1 MFKSVSYRFRWQDL
15 GNIEEGRPN
24 LGALMNVA
32 VYRLM
37 QYTLRDV
44 LNRHLSVE
52 KATEIFREAGE
63 LAGAE
68 FCRNALDSSLPFNEF
83 IADLQSKLLSLKI
96 GILRVEKSD
105 LDKMEFVMTVAED
118 LDCSGLPPADETVC
132 EYDEGFI
139 AGLLEAYTGRE
150 FDAREVD
157 CWASGERTCRFN
169 VTVKQKV

>member
-1 MFKSVSYRFRWQDL
+1 MFKSDSYRFQWRDL
-15 GNIEEGRPN
+15 GDIDGGRPN
-24 LGALMNVA
+24 LGSLMNVA

-52 KATEIFREAGE
+52 KTTELLREAGR
-63 LAGAE
+63 LAGTE
-68 FCRNALDSSLPFNEF
+68 FCRNALNCTLPFNEF
-83 IADLQSKLLSLKI
+83 VADLQEKLLSLKI
-96 GILRVEKSD
+96 GIMRLEKSD
-105 LDKMEFVMTVAED
+105 FDKMEFTLTVAED

-139 AGLLEAYTGRE
+139 AGVFGVYTGRE

-157 CWASGERTCRFN
+157 CWASGERTCRF
-169 VTVKQKV
+169 KVNAKGEG